1 MRHLAPTL
9 IGLVLLLVVAG
20 CATPVTHFSPDL
32 RPAEMDR
39 VAVVVLNKTGQ
50 PVEPGMLRV
59 LEDEFTGSLTGKG
72 YQTVAR
78 SDYGVLANEAETQN
92 DGVTESAQKFG
103 KLLNS
108 DKVLLVYLT
117 ELVQIYYEGNVIV
130 NGKPRIET
138 QVKVDA
144 SARLVEAEDGRVVWS
159 STLRDV
165 RGSFGTSHPSKRGVI
180 KRVAMALSKEFPDRF
195 TKQQLQ
201 RMREAYGL

>member
-1 MRHLAPTL
+1 MKHFAPTL
-9 IGLVLLLVVAG
+9 IGLILLLVVGG
-20 CATPVTHFSPDL
+20 CAKPVTHFSPDL

-59 LEDEFTGSLTGKG
+59 LEDEFTGSLTSKG
-72 YQTVAR
+72 YQTIAR
-78 SDYGVLANEAETQN
+78 SDYGVLINEADTQD
-92 DGVTESAQKFG
+92 DGITESARKFG

-117 ELVQIYYEGNVIV
+117 ELVQIYYEGSVVV

-144 SARLVEAEDGRVVWS
+144 SARLVEVEDGRVLWS

-165 RGSFGTSHPSKRGVI
+165 RESFGTSHPSKRAVL
-180 KRVAMALSKEFPDRF
+180 KRVAILLSKEFPDRY
-195 TKQQLQ
+195 TKQQL
-201 RMREAYGL
+201 RELRQANSW